1 MEVIHR
7 LRPYPDNRSDLTRIS
22 VSALPGI
29 CYLDFVIN
37 ILIQIIHFIRH
48 RIDQRSCTNDQL
60 WNDHPAQKRQ

>member
-29 CYLDFVIN
+29 CYFGFCPKYTD
-37 ILIQIIHFIRH
+37 
-48 RIDQRSCTNDQL
+48 T
-60 WNDHPAQKRQ
+60 DHSLYPASY